1 MIGSLFSGISGLT
14 ANSTAMSAV
23 GDNIANVNTPGYK
36 GSRPS
41 FANILSQSMGG
52 SQANQIGRGVKIAGV
67 ATSWSPGSVE
77 TTDNSTDLSIGG
89 EGLFVVK
96 DGAGTAY
103 YTRAGEFSFD
113 KDGNLVNPDG
123 LIVQGYAVDSAGTPG
138 AMGNVALPLGI
149 ATAQSTSM
157 FTLGI
162 NLDAVSVEGDQYT
175 SSLTVYDSL
184 GNDIPL
190 TMTFT
195 KTANTNEWSWE
206 ATAPAAFVGEG
217 NEVVGTGSLTFNE
230 DGTLPDGTDPELSIP
245 LTNGATT
252 PQAVA
257 WDLYDD
263 SGVTNG
269 GLVQY
274 ASPSS
279 TISMS
284 RDGYAAG
291 TLQSISVDEKG
302 LFSALYTN
310 GVTTPFSQ
318 IALADFPSYAGLAK
332 IGDNL
337 FSETLASGSATL
349 GLPSTGGLGAIS
361 SSSLEM
367 SNVNLVDEF
376 VKMITSQR
384 AFQANSRV
392 ITTSDEILAELI
404 NIKR

>member
-14 ANSTAMSAV
+14 ANTTAMSAV

-36 GSRPS
+36 RSSPS

-52 SQANQIGRGVKIAGV
+52 SQANQIGRGVKMVGV
-67 ATSWSPGSVE
+67 GTSWNPGSVE

-89 EGLFVVK
+89 EGLFVVN
-96 DGAGTAY
+96 DAGGTAY

-123 LIVQGYAVDSAGTPG
+123 LNVQGYAVDSAGTPG
-138 AMGNVALPLGI
+138 AMGSIALPPGI
-149 ATAQSTSM
+149 ASAQSTSA
-157 FTLGI
+157 FALGI
-162 NLDAVSVEGDQYT
+162 NLDAGCVEGDQYT

-184 GNDIPL
+184 GNDVPL

-195 KTANTNEWSWE
+195 KTGNSNEWSWE
-206 ATAPAAFVGEG
+206 ATVPAAFVGEG
-217 NEVVGTGSLTFNE
+217 NEVVGSGTVTFNE

-245 LTNGATT
+245 FSNGATN
-252 PQAVA
+252 PQTVA

-263 SGVTNG
+263 SGATNAD
-269 GLVQY
+269 LVQY
-274 ASPSS
+274 ASPSA
-279 TISMS
+279 TTFMS

-291 TLQSISVDEKG
+291 TLQSVSVDEQG

-318 IALADFPSYAGLAK
+318 IVLADFPSYAGLAK

-337 FSETLASGSATL
+337 FSETPASGSASM
-349 GLPSTGGLGAIS
+349 GSPKSGGLGAIS
-361 SSSLEM
+361 SNSLEM

>member
-14 ANSTAMSAV
+14 ANATAMSAV

-36 GSRPS
+36 SSSPS

-52 SQANQIGRGVKIAGV
+52 SAANQIGRGVKLVGV
-67 ATSWSPGSVE
+67 GTSWSAGSIE

-96 DGAGTAY
+96 DGAGIAS
-103 YTRAGEFSFD
+103 YTRAGGFSFD

-123 LIVQGYAVDSAGTPG
+123 LTVQGYAVDSAGTPG
-138 AMGNVALPLGI
+138 AMGNIALPPAI
-149 ATAQSTSM
+149 ATAQSTS
-157 FTLGI
+157 TLGLGI
-162 NLDAVSVEGDQYT
+162 NLDAASVEGDQYT

-184 GNDIPL
+184 GNDVPL

-195 KTANTNEWSWE
+195 KTGNTNEWTWE
-206 ATAPAAFVGEG
+206 ATVPAGFVGEG
-217 NEVVGTGSLTFNE
+217 NEVAGSGTIAFNE

-245 LTNGATT
+245 FTNGATT

-269 GLVQY
+269 DLVQY
-274 ASPSS
+274 ASPS
-279 TISMS
+279 TTTFMS
-284 RDGYAAG
+284 RDGFAAG
-291 TLQSISVDEKG
+291 TLQSISVDGNG

-318 IALADFPSYAGLAK
+318 IVLADFPSYAGLAK
-332 IGDNL
+332 TGDNL
-337 FSETLASGSATL
+337 FSETPVSGSATM
-349 GLPSTGGLGAIS
+349 GTPGSGGLGAIS
-361 SSSLEM
+361 ANSLEM
-367 SNVNLVDEF
+367 SNVNLVDQF